1 MLPIESCEYKI
12 DSVDTQGS
20 TPHTHTSTSEII
32 QTFENRGKVIIN
44 GEVYRMQKNGLY
56 FIHGLASHFVLPD
69 DISTYNHSLIVLNTS
84 EIERMCFNLNM
95 IKEYNKV
102 FTAKG
107 GTFCELSNDDV
118 LYADGIFL
126 QLSKL
131 CQNPGS
137 DLTYAKMA
145 SLFVSLL
152 EIGCKKSTSAT
163 YADSKVS
170 AILTYLNE
178 NILSK
183 MTLDEISRNIGISKF
198 HMCRQFQDN
207 MGISI
212 GEYIK
217 NRRISIAKQLLIE
230 TDMSVSEISRHCCF
244 SNSSFFAKTF
254 SEVIGCT
261 PTSYRTKYK

>member
-1 MLPIESCEYKI
+1 MLPIESCQYKI
-12 DSVDTQGS
+12 DSVDTRGS
-20 TPHTHTSTSEII
+20 MPHTHTSTSEII

-44 GEVYRMQKNGLY
+44 GEVYKMQKNGLY

-69 DISTYNHSLIVLNTS
+69 DISTYNHSLIVLNTA
-84 EIERMCFNLNM
+84 EIERMCISLNM

-102 FTAKG
+102 FKAQG
-107 GTFCELSNDDV
+107 GTFCELSNEDV
-118 LYADGIFL
+118 LYADNLIL
-126 QLSKL
+126 KLSKV
-131 CQNPGS
+131 CENPGS

-145 SLFVSLL
+145 ALLVSLI
-152 EIGCKKSTSAT
+152 EIGCKKSTSAS
-163 YADSKVS
+163 YSDSKVS
-170 AILTYLNE
+170 TILTYLNE

-183 MTLDEISRNIGISKF
+183 MTLDDISKSIGLSKF

-230 TDMSVSEISRHCCF
+230 TDMSVSEIARHCCF
-244 SNSSFFAKTF
+244 SNSSFFAKIF
-254 SEVIGCT
+254 SQVIGCT
-261 PTSYRTKYK
+261 PTAYRAKYK